1 MNWLSWLVPKN
12 SLMAAVT
19 GRMLI
24 RLCGVIDSGSW
35 GPLPDHTLESGQP
48 DPDLVLDQLADGAH
62 PAVAEVVDVV
72 GLHRYLGPVGGLEG
86 RGPGVEMDQV
96 ADGVEDVV
104 VAEEPTPAE
113 RCSESSGRP
122 NF

>member
-24 RLCGVIDSGSW
+24 RLWGVIDSGSCVVMRS
-35 GPLPDHTLESGQP
+35 LTTRSSRVNP

-72 GLHRYLGPVGGLEG
+72 GLHRHLGAVGRREG
-86 RGPGVEMDQV
+86 GRSRHGGGPG
-96 ADGVEDVV
+96 
-104 VAEEPTPAE
+104 
-113 RCSESSGRP
+113 SGWCRGCRRR
-122 NF
+122 